1 MVPRALPSG
10 RVPNPTY
17 SKGWIPTHE
26 EVNLPRRVIEAS
38 AEYLVQGKLRVQ
50 MQLLSLIFLPNLNL
64 EDNNFAID
72 ARGGRVFLAYLRT
85 AVIVF

>member
-1 MVPRALPSG
+1 MCQTPHTLKDG
-10 RVPNPTY
+10 FQQ
-17 SKGWIPTHE
+17 

-50 MQLLSLIFLPNLNL
+50 MQLLPFIFLPNLNL